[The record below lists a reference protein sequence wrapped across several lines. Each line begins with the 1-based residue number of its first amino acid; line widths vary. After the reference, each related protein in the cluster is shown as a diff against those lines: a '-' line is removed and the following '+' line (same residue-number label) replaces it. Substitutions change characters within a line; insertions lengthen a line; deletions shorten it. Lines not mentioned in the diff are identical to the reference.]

1 MLDEHLH
8 LVGNLSEKDCLRII
22 VDKFYHNLPV
32 EDRKVSDYMSTKVF
46 TFSPSTNVVEAAI
59 EFLNSP
65 IRRYAVVEKGALI
78 GEISRREIL
87 RAAQNIKSTTW

>member
-1 MLDEHLH
+1 MA
-8 LVGNLSEKDCLRII
+8 
-22 VDKFYHNLPV
+22 
-32 EDRKVSDYMSTKVF
+32 TKVY
-46 TFSPSTNVVEAAI
+46 TISPTTNVVEAAI

-65 IRRYAVVEKGALI
+65 IRRYAVVNKGTLI

>member
-1 MLDEHLH
+1 VLDEHRH

-22 VDKFYHNLPV
+22 VDQAQRNLPIAGL
-32 EDRKVSDYMSTKVF
+32 KVSDCMATKVCAF
-46 TFSPSTNVVEAAI
+46 PPTTNVVEAAI

-65 IRRYAVVEKGALI
+65 IRRYAVVQNGALI

-87 RAAQNIKSTTW
+87 RAAQNIKPTW